1 MLELLLSMWTDMTA
15 TGTFERWATTRS
27 GYLVFTISGQKYLS
41 LMDFANES
49 PPKSGE
55 QVEFEVKDI
64 PDGWTVP
71 YIKINLP
78 N

>member
-1 MLELLLSMWTDMTA
+1 
-15 TGTFERWATTRS
+15 
-27 GYLVFTISGQKYLS
+27 
-41 LMDFANES
+41 MDFANES